1 MSTFPELYHSSL
13 RCLQL
18 NLNEVFQPNL
28 FCIVP
33 PFKWHS
39 DINGF
44 IRQSSEIVE
53 RKINQVTRTMTK
65 NKHLKMKRSMSSC
78 KPAISKFMMHKQENQ
93 DERTK
98 QALSVSKFRWQ
109 EEGGTGIYGQ
119 IFRIYLMVI
128 PRQFHKQFI
137 LTSFS
142 SLTTSL
148 HTLDTNMDM
157 TRQNKHVHF
166 HVHNI
171 YIDSN

>member
-1 MSTFPELYHSSL
+1 VIVQSQYQTSPELPPQHLAGIPSPVTCHKMDKSPAPALIHQHIHIPTTLAFLPQWSVGYDS
-13 RCLQL
+13 

-44 IRQSSEIVE
+44 VRQSLEIVE

-78 KPAISKFMMHKQENQ
+78 KPAIINFVMHKQGNQ

-98 QALSVSKFRWQ
+98 QALSVSKFW
-109 EEGGTGIYGQ
+109 
-119 IFRIYLMVI
+119 
-128 PRQFHKQFI
+128 
-137 LTSFS
+137 
-142 SLTTSL
+142 
-148 HTLDTNMDM
+148 
-157 TRQNKHVHF
+157 
-166 HVHNI
+166 
-171 YIDSN
+171 